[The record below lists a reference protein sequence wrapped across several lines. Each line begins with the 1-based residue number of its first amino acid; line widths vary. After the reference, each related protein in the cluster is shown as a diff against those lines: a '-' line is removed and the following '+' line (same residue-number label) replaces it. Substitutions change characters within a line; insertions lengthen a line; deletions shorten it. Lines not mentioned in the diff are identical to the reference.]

1 MEEKETRAFDEKFEL
16 RIPGPTPLPPRVV
29 RAMSRPMIS
38 HRGNE
43 FAALN
48 KALLEKLRPVFGTK
62 NDVLILTGSGTAGLE
77 AAVANLV
84 SPGDEVLVVV
94 TGVFGERLAKICGV
108 YGARVERL
116 DLEWGKAADP
126 REVQARLAKNPRI
139 KAIFAT
145 HNETSTGVANDIA
158 AIGRVVAQTPAVF
171 VVDTV
176 SALGGMEFQTDAWQV
191 DVAVAGSQKCLML
204 PPGLALVSVSPKAWK
219 AIDGATSPRFYLDLR
234 AYRDSAAKGQT
245 PYTPNISLYF
255 GLEESLKMLGEE
267 GLENSFKRHD
277 LMKQMV
283 RAGIRALGL
292 ELLAQDAWASAT
304 ITAIKGAAGLDPDTL
319 RKVVRARCGVVMSGG
334 QKSLEGKIFRI
345 GHMGY
350 ATPMDMLTTLAAVE
364 LGLAEVSGS
373 NRHLGA
379 AVHAAEELWL
389 RGEGR

>member
-1 MEEKETRAFDEKFEL
+1 MGEKETKAFDEKFEL
-16 RIPGPTPLPPRVV
+16 RIPGPTPLPPRVA

-43 FAALN
+43 FATLN
-48 KALLEKLRPVFGTK
+48 KVLLEKLKPVFGTQ

-77 AAVANLV
+77 AAVANVV

-94 TGVFGERLAKICGV
+94 TGVFGERFAKICGV

-116 DLEWGKAADP
+116 DTEWGKTADP
-126 REVQARLAKNPRI
+126 REVELRLAKNPRI
-139 KAIFAT
+139 KAVFAT

-158 AIGRVVAQTPAVF
+158 AIGQIVARTPAVF

-176 SALGGMEFQTDAWQV
+176 SALGGMEFRTDAWHV
-191 DVAVAGSQKCLML
+191 DVAVTGSQKCLML
-204 PPGLALVSVSPKAWK
+204 PPGLAVISVSPKAWK
-219 AIDGATSPRFYLDLR
+219 VIEGASSPRFYLDLR

-255 GLEESLKMLGEE
+255 GLEESLRMLEEE
-267 GLENSFKRHD
+267 GLENSFRRHD
-277 LMKQMV
+277 LMKRMV
-283 RAGIRALGL
+283 RAGVRALGF

-304 ITAIKGAAGLDPDTL
+304 VTAIKGATGLEPDTL
-319 RKVVRARCGVVMSGG
+319 RKVVRTKYGVVLSGG

-350 ATPMDMLTTLAAVE
+350 ATPMDMLATLAAVE
-364 LGLAEVSGS
+364 LGLAEITGA

-379 AVHAAEELWL
+379 AVRAAQETWL
-389 RGEGR
+389 GVKGE

>member
-1 MEEKETRAFDEKFEL
+1 MGEKETRAFDEKFEL

-38 HRGNE
+38 HRGGE
-43 FAALN
+43 FASLN
-48 KALLEKLRPVFGTK
+48 KALLEKLKPVFGTK

-94 TGVFGERLAKICGV
+94 TGVFGERFVKISGV
-108 YGARVERL
+108 YGAKVERL
-116 DLEWGKAADP
+116 DVEWGKAADP
-126 REVQARLAKNPRI
+126 REVQARLAQNPRI
-139 KAIFAT
+139 KAVFAT

-158 AIGRVVAQTPAVF
+158 GIGRIVAETPAVF

-176 SALGGMEFQTDAWQV
+176 SALGGMAFQADAWQV
-191 DVAVAGSQKCLML
+191 DVAVTGSQKCLML

-219 AIDGATSPRFYLDLR
+219 VIETAGSPRFYLDLR
-234 AYRDSAAKGQT
+234 AYRDSAARGQT

-255 GLEESLKMLGEE
+255 GLEESLRMLEEE
-267 GLENSFKRHD
+267 GLGNSFKRHD

-283 RAGIRALGL
+283 RAGIRALGF

-304 ITAIKGAAGLDPDTL
+304 VTAIKGAAGLEPDTL
-319 RKVVRARCGVVMSGG
+319 RKVVRTRCGVVISGG

-364 LGLAEVSGS
+364 LGLAEVGGS

-379 AVHAAEELWL
+379 AVRAAQELWL
-389 RGEGR
+389 GVKER